1 MNAKAMFDL
10 TNKVAL
16 VTGGSRGLGLY
27 MAHGLVEM
35 GAKVAIT
42 ARSEHDLAAAQ
53 AELEAGGTS
62 ATVLAIPHDLS
73 NLGGEGALVD
83 RVVAELGD
91 IDILVNNAAVAIA
104 SPAEEHSADNWNR
117 VMDVNINAMFFLTQ
131 EVARRCMI
139 PRRQG
144 KILNISST
152 GGLGGNAIDSPL
164 IISYNA
170 SKGAVISL
178 TRALATEWGRH
189 NINVNAIAPGTF
201 PSQMTA
207 ATLPEGHRRRV
218 LSKTPLG
225 RLGGE
230 DDIKGV
236 AIFFVSEASRH
247 LTGQLVVLD
256 GGAFTTNYPAV
267 TAPESDQA

>member
-1 MNAKAMFDL
+1 MKTSAMFDL
-10 TNKVAL
+10 TDKVAL
-16 VTGGSRGLGLY
+16 VTGASRGLGLY
-27 MAHGLVEM
+27 MAHGLGEM

-42 ARSEHDLAAAQ
+42 ARDEDSLATAS
-53 AELEAGGTS
+53 AELVAAGT
-62 ATVLAIPHDLS
+62 TVHAVPHDLS
-73 NLGGEGALVD
+73 ELDGMGGLVD
-83 RVVAELGD
+83 RVVTELGD
-91 IDILVNNAAVAIA
+91 IDILINNAGVAIP
-104 SPAEEHSADNWNR
+104 SPAESHSAGDWNQ
-117 VMDVNINAMFFLTQ
+117 VMDLNINAMFFLTQ

-139 PRRQG
+139 PRRVG

-178 TRALATEWGRH
+178 TRALATEWGRY

-201 PSQMTA
+201 PSRMTA

-218 LSKTPLG
+218 LSKTPLS

-236 AIFFVSEASRH
+236 AAFFVSEASRH
-247 LTGQLVVLD
+247 LTGQFVVLD
-256 GGAFTTNYPAV
+256 GGAFTTNYPTVMQTEADSS
-267 TAPESDQA
+267 SD